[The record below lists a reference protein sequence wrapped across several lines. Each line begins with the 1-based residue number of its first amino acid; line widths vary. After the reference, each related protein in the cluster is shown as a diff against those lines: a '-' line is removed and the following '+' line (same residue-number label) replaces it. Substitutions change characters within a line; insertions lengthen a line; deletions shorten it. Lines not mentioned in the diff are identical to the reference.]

1 MSELKEYTQEEL
13 VESALDLESKD
24 STINLKSWRSNIWKS
39 YLIHFI
45 EGFHLIS
52 GILLPFFLTW
62 GKLMFVEVMFLQS
75 YFTIMILV
83 FEIPCGA
90 IADYISR
97 KFSLILGAL
106 STAFAGLIYGSYP
119 SIYIFA
125 IGETLWAFG
134 AALTSGTDTAFM
146 YDTLRKLGRESDIS
160 KVSARN
166 RSFSLLGIAISAP
179 IGSMIGVFYSLNL
192 VMSLIFI
199 PFFIAT
205 MISITLKEPN
215 HDLDKKKTESYITI
229 VKSGVSE
236 LTKNKILR
244 LLAVEMV
251 ITESLVF
258 FLIWT
263 YQIYLEALNFQ
274 LIFFGF
280 VSTSMTAVQIVF
292 NNIIPTLEN
301 KINNKKRFLQ
311 IYTIIPGIAF
321 ILMAI
326 ILYIPVSIPLILVV
340 IGFGFSRSLIFV
352 RGINKQIETENRATV
367 ISTINMIAS
376 LIRAI
381 LYPLVGYLVM
391 WNLNATFIILGTLI
405 IVFALLSR
413 IKSEIL

>member
-1 MSELKEYTQEEL
+1 MSELKEFTQKEL
-13 VESALDLESKD
+13 VESSLELESNEKNI
-24 STINLKSWRSNIWKS
+24 SVNKWKANIWKS
-39 YLIHFI
+39 YLINFI

-52 GILLPFFLTW
+52 GILVPFFLTW
-62 GKLMFVEVMFLQS
+62 GKLTFVDIMFLQS
-75 YFTIMILV
+75 YFTVMILV

-97 KFSLILGAL
+97 KFSLILGAIA
-106 STAFAGLIYGSYP
+106 TAFAGLIYGSYP
-119 SIYIFA
+119 SIFIFA

-134 AALTSGTDTAFM
+134 AALTSGTNAAFI
-146 YDTLRKLGRESDIS
+146 YDTLRKLGRENEVS
-160 KVSARN
+160 KISARN

-179 IGSMIGVFYSLNL
+179 IGSLIGALFSLNL

-205 MISITLKEPN
+205 LISITLKEPN
-215 HDLDKKKTESYITI
+215 HDLETEKKEKYTTI
-229 VKSGVSE
+229 IKSGVSE

-244 LLAVEMV
+244 ILAVEMV

-263 YQIYLEALNFQ
+263 YQVYLEALNFQ

-280 VSTSMTAVQIVF
+280 VSTLMTVMQIIF
-292 NNIIPTLEN
+292 NNIIPTLET
-301 KINNKKRFLQ
+301 KLNNKRRFLQ

-326 ILYIPVSIPLILVV
+326 IQFIPVSIPLILIV

-352 RGINKQIETENRATV
+352 KGINKQIETDNRATV
-367 ISTINMIAS
+367 LSTINMIAS

-381 LYPLVGYLVM
+381 LYPLVGYLVI
-391 WNLNATFIILGTLI
+391 WSLNATFIMLGTLI

-413 IKSEIL
+413 IKSENL